1 MDDSNILVFQLGKL
15 LSFRIQ
21 SNLSILNT
29 YVSAMFLSTL
39 EIKTPTFDV
48 TYFKLTGK
56 FEIEM
61 VFVYV
66 AC

>member
-1 MDDSNILVFQLGKL
+1 MDDSNILVLQLGKL

-39 EIKTPTFDV
+39 EIKTPTFDA
-48 TYFKLTGK
+48 TDFKLTGK